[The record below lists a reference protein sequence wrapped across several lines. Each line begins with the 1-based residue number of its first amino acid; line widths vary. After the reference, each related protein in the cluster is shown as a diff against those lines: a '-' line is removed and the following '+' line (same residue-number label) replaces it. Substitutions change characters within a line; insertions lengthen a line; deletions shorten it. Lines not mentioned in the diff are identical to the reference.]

1 MELLRERADAVGDG
15 WLQVEVAGE
24 GWLRV
29 GFTRREVLLARHAF
43 DAWRKRSRRRWRRS
57 RHAEQEGLA
66 ALRTSLE
73 EHGVGERPEYLY
85 ETEPYRYFR

>member
-29 GFTRREVLLARHAF
+29 GFGRREVLFARHTF
-43 DAWRKRSRRRWRRS
+43 DGRRMVMSLAWAARPTST
-57 RHAEQEGLA
+57 AEELG
-66 ALRTSLE
+66 E
-73 EHGVGERPEYLY
+73 VGRVPC
-85 ETEPYRYFR
+85 

>member
-1 MELLRERADAVGDG
+1 MWHRRADAVGDG

-43 DAWRKRSRRRWRRS
+43 DAWRASAEWYRQWRG
-57 RHAEQEGLA
+57 RHARAWQQGLA
-66 ALRTSLE
+66 EFRAEQLQPDKYLR
-73 EHGVGERPEYLY
+73 
-85 ETEPYRYFR
+85 